1 MPAPERQGS
10 DLIHSFLALRKAVG
24 WIAMALPFALLA
36 LHRGPSL
43 TSISQSY
50 YRDVNALFVGFLC
63 AIGVFLLFYRGYDGR
78 DRTASFIAGICAIV
92 VSQVPC
98 GSGCR
103 APALPI
109 ASLWQWQDAYPAL
122 LTGVH
127 FGSAAVMFAA
137 LAYFCFFLFP
147 ETDKRGREGDRKLL
161 RNHIYRACG
170 TVIVATMAV
179 KALDGL
185 VSHLRGSGFLWDVG
199 TFCVESTMIL
209 AFGISWAVKG
219 ESFPRLNDRD
229 GRREDLRQ
237 PHPHPPPAALNSR
250 PSDLSRP

>member
-1 MPAPERQGS
+1 MPERQGS
-10 DLIHSFLALRKAVG
+10 ELIHSFLALRKAVG
-24 WIAMALPFALLA
+24 WIAMALPFVLLA

-78 DRTASFIAGICAIV
+78 DRIASFIAGACAIV

-103 APALPI
+103 APALPV
-109 ASLWQWQDAYPAL
+109 ATLWQWQDAYPRL

-127 FGSAAVMFAA
+127 FGAAAVMFGA
-137 LAYFCFFLFP
+137 LACFCFFLFP
-147 ETDKRGREGDRKLL
+147 ETDKRGHEGDRKIL
-161 RNHIYRACG
+161 RNRIYRACG
-170 TVIVATMAV
+170 TVILATMAV
-179 KALDGL
+179 KALDAL
-185 VSHLRGSGFLWDVG
+185 VSHFRGSGFLWDVG
-199 TFCVESTMIL
+199 TFCVEATMIL

-219 ESFPRLNDRD
+219 ESFPPLNDRH
-229 GRREDLRQ
+229 GQPEGLRHPSSAAEPGS
-237 PHPHPPPAALNSR
+237 PHLH
-250 PSDLSRP
+250 